1 MDPKDYVL
9 SVPTGDERILLD
21 AAEERATEA
30 IQMVIKQGF
39 ATTMNIVNAD
49 PEAEQKAAE
58 KRQRQKERQ
67 EAARLRR
74 EAAQSGLISSE

>member
-1 MDPKDYVL
+1 
-9 SVPTGDERILLD
+9 
-21 AAEERATEA
+21 
-30 IQMVIKQGF
+30 MVIKQGF

-74 EAAQSGLISSE
+74 EAAQSDLISSE